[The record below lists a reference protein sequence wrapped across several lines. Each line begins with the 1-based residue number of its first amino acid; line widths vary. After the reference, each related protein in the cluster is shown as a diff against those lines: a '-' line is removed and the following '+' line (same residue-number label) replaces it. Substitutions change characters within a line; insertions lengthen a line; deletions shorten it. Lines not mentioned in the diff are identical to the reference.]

1 MINCGICWFVVAVL
15 FFLFIFF
22 YFSCCCCFIYLFFY
36 CCFYLLFS
44 FFFCFFII
52 FNLGNQ
58 KSGIGKWWDAIT
70 CRRSA
75 ACPPFESSSSWICRF
90 MLPVCIII
98 FPSSSARM
106 MPRIWSHVID
116 LSTLLAF
123 LMFFA
128 FFKLFYIIIIWPKC
142 DPFIY

>member
-1 MINCGICWFVVAVL
+1 MVFVDLLLLFFFFYLFFFTSVAVAVL
-15 FFLFIFF
+15 FIYFFIVVFT
-22 YFSCCCCFIYLFFY
+22 CCFP
-36 CCFYLLFS
+36 FS
-44 FFFCFFII
+44 FVFFII